1 MGPKRMRE
9 GGPIR
14 VTIFSRSGSYPN
26 LYNERNDPMYAR
38 PGSQRPEGW
47 ARAIPNITE
56 LTEQIRGHFKD
67 AAIVHLQPREIS
79 SMADSM
85 KLWATS
91 DVIITPH
98 GGNMAMIPG
107 CNFEL
112 RSLIRSNFDSESN
125 K

>member
-1 MGPKRMRE
+1 M
-9 GGPIR
+9 PIA
-14 VTIFSRSGSYPN
+14 
-26 LYNERNDPMYAR
+26 YNMYSKAAGNPR
-38 PGSQRPEGW
+38 RTFGLCPEGW